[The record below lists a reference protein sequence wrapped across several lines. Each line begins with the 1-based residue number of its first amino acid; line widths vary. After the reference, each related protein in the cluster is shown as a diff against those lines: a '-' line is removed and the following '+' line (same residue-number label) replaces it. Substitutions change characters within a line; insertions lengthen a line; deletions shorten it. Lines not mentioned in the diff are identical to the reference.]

1 MIALYVDLEY
11 VIYTKKS
18 NHLPVGYDDAGQ
30 RQ

>member
-11 VIYTKKS
+11 VIYKKS
-18 NHLPVGYDDAGQ
+18 DHLPVGYDDAGQ